1 MSSRAVAH
9 DMENLGDI
17 EWLARCDATKREKIG
32 AELTVNESIS
42 ADRGSASS
50 DIVVAEHHVAADE
63 YLLDQCPA
71 GQSVF
76 VALEDGW
83 NGERVAAG
91 DRDA

>member
-1 MSSRAVAH
+1 MK
-9 DMENLGDI
+9 NLGDI
-17 EWLARCDATKREKIG
+17 ERLARCDATKREKIG